1 MHVGST
7 IAAPR
12 PISQVR
18 TAFPYH
24 GCRRASIQP
33 LRTTATAAATTTSTQ
48 THLANLERLLQKQSS
63 SPPLF
68 TPNPGKDP
76 DSPDSTSGGGG
87 GGGGGLLSALNLP
100 SLFPSSRK
108 QPEEMS
114 PRTLTRLHRLLYD
127 SPRPSPR
134 GPIASRWR
142 HYHGAADWAGLL
154 DPLDE
159 NLRRELVHYGDL
171 VQAAYHAFH
180 SHPEASLD
188 APRHVALPDRSYRV
202 TRSLFATAS
211 VELPRCLDRFA
222 APWMTQRSS
231 WIGYVAV
238 CDSDHE
244 IRRMGRRDIVI
255 ALRGTATCLE
265 WAENFR
271 AGLVP
276 VDDGS
281 DNSTLRSPHAPKVE
295 CGFWSLYKTA
305 GDRVPSLSAS
315 VVEEVRRLVNQ
326 YKGEE
331 LSITVT
337 GHSLGAALA
346 VLVADE
352 LSSSIPDAPPIAV
365 FSFGGPRVG
374 NRGFADRVEGG
385 GVKVLRVVNAHDMV
399 TRVPLGVAPPEAA
412 ERDLGS
418 KWWPARVLERMDGY
432 ADVGRELRV
441 DSRASPYLRPDA
453 DPACCHDLEAYLHLV
468 DGFMGTDYPFRSN
481 AKRSLARLLSQ
492 QGGNV
497 KKLYMS
503 KAREL
508 RIGQLDPSP
517 AAAAATATATA
528 AGGGALSRV
537 PSCLASPSS

>member
-1 MHVGST
+1 
-7 IAAPR
+7 
-12 PISQVR
+12 
-18 TAFPYH
+18 
-24 GCRRASIQP
+24 
-33 LRTTATAAATTTSTQ
+33 
-48 THLANLERLLQKQSS
+48 
-63 SPPLF
+63 
-68 TPNPGKDP
+68 
-76 DSPDSTSGGGG
+76 
-87 GGGGGLLSALNLP
+87 
-100 SLFPSSRK
+100 
-108 QPEEMS
+108 MS
-114 PRTLTRLHRLLYD
+114 PRTLTRLHRLLSD
-127 SPRPSPR
+127 STRHSPR
-134 GPIASRWR
+134 GTIASRWR

-159 NLRRELVHYGDL
+159 NLRRELVRYGDL

-180 SHPEASLD
+180 SHPATKPD
-188 APRHVALPDRSYRV
+188 APWPVSLPDRSYRV
-202 TRSLFATAS
+202 TRSLFSTAS
-211 VELPRCLDRFA
+211 GELPPWVDRLVH
-222 APWMTQRSS
+222 PWMTQRSS

-238 CDSDHE
+238 CDYDHE
-244 IRRMGRRDIVI
+244 IHRMGRRDIVI

-276 VDDGS
+276 IGDGN
-281 DNSTLRSPHAPKVE
+281 DNDEKNENSASKSPKVE

-305 GDRVPSLSAS
+305 GDRVPSLSAA

-352 LSSSIPDAPPIAV
+352 LSASISDAPPIAV

-374 NRGFADRVEGG
+374 NRAFADQVEGR
-385 GVKVLRVVNAHDMV
+385 GVKVLRVVNAHDVV
-399 TRVPLGVAPPEAA
+399 TRVPLGVAPAAAGPGRPE
-412 ERDLGS
+412 RQTGF
-418 KWWPARVLERMDGY
+418 KWWPAKVLEGIDGY
-432 ADVGRELRV
+432 VDVGRELKV
-441 DSRASPYLRPDA
+441 DSQASPYLRPDA

-468 DGFMGTDYPFRSN
+468 DGFMGTNCPFRSN
-481 AKRSLARLLSQ
+481 AKRSLARLLSE

-508 RIGQLDPSP
+508 RPAELDLS
-517 AAAAATATATA
+517 ATA
-528 AGGGALSRV
+528 GDGASCWSNV
-537 PSCLASPSS
+537 PGCLASPSS

>member
-1 MHVGST
+1 
-7 IAAPR
+7 
-12 PISQVR
+12 
-18 TAFPYH
+18 
-24 GCRRASIQP
+24 
-33 LRTTATAAATTTSTQ
+33 
-48 THLANLERLLQKQSS
+48 
-63 SPPLF
+63 
-68 TPNPGKDP
+68 
-76 DSPDSTSGGGG
+76 
-87 GGGGGLLSALNLP
+87 
-100 SLFPSSRK
+100 
-108 QPEEMS
+108 MS
-114 PRTLTRLHRLLYD
+114 PRSLTRLHRLLYD
-127 SPRPSPR
+127 SPRSSPR
-134 GPIASRWR
+134 RPIASQWR

-159 NLRRELVHYGDL
+159 HLRRELVRYGDL

-180 SHPEASLD
+180 SHPEAPPD
-188 APRHVALPDRSYRV
+188 ATRHVALPDRSYRF

-211 VELPRCLDRFA
+211 VELPRFLDRFA
-222 APWMTQRSS
+222 TPWMTQRSS

-244 IRRMGRRDIVI
+244 IHRMGRRDIVI

-276 VDDGS
+276 VDDGNENEEKNG
-281 DNSTLRSPHAPKVE
+281 NSTSRSPHAPKVE

-305 GDRVPSLSAS
+305 GDRVPSLSAA
-315 VVEEVRRLVNQ
+315 VVDEVRQLVNQ

-352 LSSSIPDAPPIAV
+352 LSASMPDAPPIAV

-374 NRGFADRVEGG
+374 NRGFADRVEGR

-399 TRVPLGVAPPEAA
+399 TR
-412 ERDLGS
+412 
-418 KWWPARVLERMDGY
+418 
-432 ADVGRELRV
+432 
-441 DSRASPYLRPDA
+441 
-453 DPACCHDLEAYLHLV
+453 
-468 DGFMGTDYPFRSN
+468 
-481 AKRSLARLLSQ
+481 

-508 RIGQLDPSP
+508 RVDQFDPS
-517 AAAAATATATA
+517 AAAATA
-528 AGGGALSRV
+528 GRGALSRV

>member
-1 MHVGST
+1 MHIGST
-7 IAAPR
+7 VAAPR
-12 PISQVR
+12 PVWPVR
-18 TAFPYH
+18 TLPHLADSPLNPL
-24 GCRRASIQP
+24 GCRRAYIQP
-33 LRTTATAAATTTSTQ
+33 LRTTATATATVTTSTE
-48 THLANLERLLQKQSS
+48 THLANLERLLQKQSP

-68 TPNPGKDP
+68 APNPGNDP
-76 DSPDSTSGGGG
+76 DPPNSTSGGGG
-87 GGGGGLLSALNLP
+87 PLSALNLP
-100 SLFPSSRK
+100 FLFPSSRR

-114 PRTLTRLHRLLYD
+114 PRSLTGLHRLLSD

-159 NLRRELVHYGDL
+159 NLRRELVRYGDL
-171 VQAAYHAFH
+171 VQATYHAFH
-180 SHPEASLD
+180 SRPDAPAD
-188 APRHVALPDRSYRV
+188 APRSVDLPDRSYRV

-211 VELPRCLDRFA
+211 VELPRWLDRFV

-238 CDSDHE
+238 CDSDRE
-244 IRRMGRRDIVI
+244 IHRMGRRDIVI
-255 ALRGTATCLE
+255 SLRGTATCLE
-265 WAENFR
+265 WFENIR

-276 VDDGS
+276 VDDGKDNDEKN
-281 DNSTLRSPHAPKVE
+281 DNSTSRLPHAPKVE

-305 GDRVPSLSAS
+305 GDRLPSLSAA

-352 LSSSIPDAPPIAV
+352 LSASIPDAPPIAV

-374 NRGFADRVEGG
+374 NRAFADRVEGR
-385 GVKVLRVVNAHDMV
+385 GVKVLRIVNAHDVV

-412 ERDLGS
+412 ERHLGGN
-418 KWWPARVLERMDGY
+418 WWPAKVLEGMDGY
-432 ADVGRELRV
+432 TDVGSELRV

-468 DGFMGTDYPFRSN
+468 DGFMGTNCPFRSN

-508 RIGQLDPSP
+508 QVGQLDPS
-517 AAAAATATATA
+517 A
-528 AGGGALSRV
+528 AGGGGGAFSTV
-537 PSCLASPSS
+537 SGCLASPSS